1 MTNKERVNK
10 FRLEEI
16 AVNRETEEEA
26 KSFIEWCYANGF
38 EWYKS
43 NPSETNFNCYK
54 NETCYTFDF
63 SEDKAIE
70 FCNKCFYEESG
81 WEVIKYKDF
90 MKENK
95 MTNLEAVASKGLIR
109 NGNTLCYAA
118 HICKHGVDCR
128 EKEYGC
134 SECEFNDVDLC
145 VQALIQEHKE
155 PIKLKQWEYDL
166 LKAKLETHGYC
177 YFSACIDLSNMKD
190 NGYFKSVTDTSMTLQ
205 EILDNCEI
213 VADDYAWGE

>member
-1 MTNKERVNK
+1 MRKEK
-10 FRLEEI
+10 
-16 AVNRETEEEA
+16 
-26 KSFIEWCYANGF
+26 
-38 EWYKS
+38 
-43 NPSETNFNCYK
+43 
-54 NETCYTFDF
+54 
-63 SEDKAIE
+63 
-70 FCNKCFYEESG
+70 
-81 WEVIKYKDF
+81 
-90 MKENK
+90 K
-95 MTNLEAVASKGLIR
+95 MVNLEVAVSKGLIR